1 MFLEPLKKLNTRWCN
16 IMKKLY
22 RSRENKVLAGVCGG
36 IGEYFEI
43 DPVIVRLIWIVLT
56 MIWGF
61 GFFLYII
68 AIFLIPLEPK
78 EIKIQDV
85 STSPQE
91 SKKDYRHLE
100 DSDRNIVITL
110 LALFF
115 IVLGIMVVVGIVV
128 PSTYVFRNIIKGI
141 LGVTMIIIGIYLVFR
156 SRKDN

>member
-1 MFLEPLKKLNTRWCN
+1 
-16 IMKKLY
+16 MKKLY

-110 LALFF
+110 IALFF
-115 IVLGIMVVVGIVV
+115 IVLGIMVVIGIVV

>member
-1 MFLEPLKKLNTRWCN
+1 
-16 IMKKLY
+16 MKKLY

-43 DPVIVRLIWIVLT
+43 DPVIIRLIWIVLT

-61 GFFLYII
+61 GLFLYII

-85 STSPQE
+85 GTTTQE

-100 DSDRNIVITL
+100 DNDRNIVITL
-110 LALFF
+110 IALFF
-115 IVLGIMVVVGIVV
+115 IVLGIMVVISIIA
-128 PSTYVFRNIIKGI
+128 PSTYIFRNIIKGI
-141 LGVTMIIIGIYLVFR
+141 LGVAMIIIGIYLVFR
-156 SRKDN
+156 SRKDY

>member
-1 MFLEPLKKLNTRWCN
+1 
-16 IMKKLY
+16 MKKLY
-22 RSRENKVLAGVCGG
+22 RSRDNKVLAGVCGG

-43 DPVIVRLIWIVLT
+43 DPVIIRLIWIVLT

-61 GFFLYII
+61 GLFLYII

-85 STSPQE
+85 GTTTQE

-100 DSDRNIVITL
+100 DNDRNIVITL
-110 LALFF
+110 IALFF
-115 IVLGIMVVVGIVV
+115 IVLGIMVVISIIA
-128 PSTYVFRNIIKGI
+128 PSTYIFRNIIKGI
-141 LGVTMIIIGIYLVFR
+141 LGVAMIIIGIYLVFK

>member
-1 MFLEPLKKLNTRWCN
+1 
-16 IMKKLY
+16 MKKLY
-22 RSRENKVLAGVCGG
+22 RSRDNKVLAGVCGG

-43 DPVIVRLIWIVLT
+43 DPVIIRLIWIVLT

-61 GFFLYII
+61 GLFLYII

>member
-1 MFLEPLKKLNTRWCN
+1 
-16 IMKKLY
+16 MKKLY

-43 DPVIVRLIWIVLT
+43 DPVIIRLIWIVLT

-61 GFFLYII
+61 GLFLYII

-85 STSPQE
+85 GTTTQE